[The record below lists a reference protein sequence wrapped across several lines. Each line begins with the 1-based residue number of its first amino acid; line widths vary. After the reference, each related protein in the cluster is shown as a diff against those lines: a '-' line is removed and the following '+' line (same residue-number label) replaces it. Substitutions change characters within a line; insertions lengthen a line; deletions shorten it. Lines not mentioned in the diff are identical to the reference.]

1 MNKIMEVIKN
11 KIKQKRPNIRDS
23 SLNMYLNNLKKVN
36 KELGNDNLYEIQTLE
51 NKDDITKLLKDKKDT
66 TKKNYL
72 ASFIVL
78 LMSDEEKYKKLIDE
92 YRLEMELL
100 AQKIDKFNKSQE
112 KTDSQKKNWS
122 TIEELQKIV
131 NEYKKEIE
139 RKGLFKETALTKKE
153 FNLVQKYVVGML
165 YIGDPKNNAPL
176 RADYND
182 MKIIHISD
190 YNKLSEEDLKKNYLV
205 IRSKNKK
212 FFSLGEYK
220 TEGKYGLKIIPLGSK
235 LNTVMNKWLKIN
247 KSGFLLLNSSSKPMT
262 PNQLT
267 KFVVRVFKPSKKE
280 IGINI
285 LRHIVISELYPPKL
299 KERSKTAEQMGHSV
313 SQQELY
319 SKK

>member
-1 MNKIMEVIKN
+1 MEVIKN

-51 NKDDITKLLKDKKDT
+51 NKDDITKLLKEKKDT

-122 TIEELQKIV
+122 SIEELQKIV

-139 RKGLFKETALTKKE
+139 RKGLFKESALTKKE
-153 FNLVQKYVVGML
+153 FNLIQKYVVGML

-220 TEGKYGLKIIPLGSK
+220 THGKYGLKIIPLGSK

>member
-51 NKDDITKLLKDKKDT
+51 NKDDITKLLKEKKDT

-122 TIEELQKIV
+122 SIEELQKIV

-139 RKGLFKETALTKKE
+139 RKGLFKESALTKKE
-153 FNLVQKYVVGML
+153 FNLIQKYVVGML

-220 TEGKYGLKIIPLGSK
+220 THGKYGLKIIPLGSK